1 MKGSEDDRSGTA
13 RELLFAALLLALY
26 GLAIFGPADPE
37 WVLWAGPMAV
47 GALDV
52 SSTPPLAASAAPGT
66 LQTAAGLSVLGA
78 LAAALLAAGA
88 GSVGWRWIAKLTGA
102 GVCDRSHRLGTR

>member
-1 MKGSEDDRSGTA
+1 MKRGEDERTGTA
-13 RELLFAALLLALY
+13 REPLFAALLLTLY
-26 GLAIFGPADPE
+26 GLAIFLPPDPE
-37 WVLWAGPMAV
+37 WVLWAGPMVV

-88 GSVGWRWIAKLTGA
+88 GSGGWRWIAKLTGA
-102 GVCDRSHRLGTR
+102 GNCETSHRLGTR